1 MFALKSRVPV
11 DSVIKGLRGYDI
23 LPVGIVLGGSLSQRL
38 SEELPGVVMPAPG
51 SLTVGDA
58 VKLEPMKPATP

>member
-1 MFALKSRVPV
+1 MPV
-11 DSVIKGLRGYDI
+11 DSVIESLRGYNI

-51 SLTVGDA
+51 SRTVGDA
-58 VKLEPMKPATP
+58 VKLDTMKPATP